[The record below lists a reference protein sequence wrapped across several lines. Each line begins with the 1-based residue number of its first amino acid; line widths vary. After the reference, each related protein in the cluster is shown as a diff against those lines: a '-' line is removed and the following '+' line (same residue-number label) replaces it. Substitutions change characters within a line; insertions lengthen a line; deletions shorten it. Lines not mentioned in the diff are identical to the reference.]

1 MSRGTCSQSSHGWR
15 GGCGAIN
22 KEARGGQATTRGGR
36 DTPVYGRG
44 THVAGRGIPVAG
56 RGTSVAVRGTTGGG
70 RGTPVAG
77 RGTSVAGRG
86 TSVAGRG
93 TTGGGR
99 GTPVAG
105 RGTLVAGR
113 GTSVAGRGQT
123 GGGRGTSRG
132 GQNPIRGSN
141 PPAQNQTISESQVN
155 NYSAAM
161 ENEVFTLDDNNED
174 FFPNLDN
181 YCDGA
186 ETEYADPNEVE
197 QEGTVIFLVLL
208 L

>member
-56 RGTSVAVRGTTGGG
+56 RGTSVA
-70 RGTPVAG
+70 
-77 RGTSVAGRG
+77 
-86 TSVAGRG
+86 GRG

-113 GTSVAGRGQT
+113 GTSVAGRGPT